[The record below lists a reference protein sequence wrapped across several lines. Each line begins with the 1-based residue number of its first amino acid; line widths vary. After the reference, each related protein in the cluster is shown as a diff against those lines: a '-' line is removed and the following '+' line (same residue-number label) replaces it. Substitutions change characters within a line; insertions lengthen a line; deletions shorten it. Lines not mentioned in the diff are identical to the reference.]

1 MVAWRIR
8 PPLVYIHLYEMQL
21 LYEVFTRCGA
31 LFDGLV
37 STSYRMVFYT
47 AKRSGKNQLDPF
59 HDGDGE
65 HDVYVVAMMMMHC
78 LIVMMMMVPTV
89 RAMLKV
95 W

>member
-1 MVAWRIR
+1 
-8 PPLVYIHLYEMQL
+8 MQH

-47 AKRSGKNQLDPF
+47 AMSCGKNQLDPF

-65 HDVYVVAMMMMHC
+65 HDIC
-78 LIVMMMMVPTV
+78 SGDDNNEKLVMFCSDDDDGANGARHVEGLVKINLALFKFSP
-89 RAMLKV
+89 ALD
-95 W
+95 